1 MSGTGPGPLR
11 VLVCDDSA
19 LIRGAISRIIEGDPA
34 IKVVARASNGQQ
46 AVDTLRHTQVD
57 VVVLDVEMPGMDG
70 LTALPLLL
78 QSRPAPR
85 VLMAST
91 LTTRGAEV
99 TLRAL
104 RLGAADCIAKP
115 SALGALGEGEFR
127 RDLVSKIQALG
138 RRAGGG
144 ARSLSLKPLPRPVRP
159 AQLLAVGSSTGGPQ
173 ALFNLVQGLGAY
185 LPVPVVITQHM
196 PASFMP
202 TLAEHLRRIGGMPCD
217 LAEAG
222 APLLPGRIYLAP
234 GDRHLMI
241 ERLGSALRAHLDDG
255 PPVNFCRPSVDPMFH
270 SAARATAGA
279 VMLIMLTGMGQDG
292 LDGTRAAVEA
302 GAVAIAQDEETS
314 VVWGMPGAIARAG
327 LCHAVL
333 PLPQI
338 APRLLELLA
347 R

>member
-1 MSGTGPGPLR
+1 MSGATPEPLR

-19 LIRGAISRIIEGDPA
+19 LIRGAISRILDGDPA
-34 IKVVARASNGQQ
+34 IRVVARASNGQQ
-46 AVDTLRHTQVD
+46 AVETLRHTPVD

-78 QSRPAPR
+78 QAKPAPR
-85 VLMAST
+85 VLMASA

-115 SALGALGEGEFR
+115 SALGALDEREFR
-127 RDLVSKIQALG
+127 RELVGKIHALG
-138 RRAGGG
+138 RRAGGTG
-144 ARSLSLKPLPRPVRP
+144 RSLALRPLPRSRRP
-159 AQLLAVGSSTGGPQ
+159 PQLLAVGSSTGGPQ
-173 ALFNLVQGLGAY
+173 ALFSLVQALGAR
-185 LPVPVVITQHM
+185 LPVPVVMTQHM

-202 TLAEHLRRIGGMPCD
+202 TLARHLGRIGGMPCE
-217 LAEAG
+217 LAEAH

-234 GDRHLMI
+234 GDRHLMV
-241 ERLGSALRAHLDDG
+241 ERSGGALRAHLDDG
-255 PPVNFCRPSVDPMFH
+255 PPINFCRPSVDPLFE
-270 SAARATAGA
+270 SASRATAGA
-279 VMLIMLTGMGQDG
+279 VVLTMLTGMGQDG
-292 LDGTRAAVEA
+292 LNGARVAVDA
-302 GAVAIAQDEETS
+302 GAVTIAQDEETS

>member
-1 MSGTGPGPLR
+1 MSGASPEPLR

-19 LIRGAISRIIEGDPA
+19 LIRGAISRILEGDPA
-34 IKVVARASNGQQ
+34 IRVVARASNGQQ
-46 AVDTLRHTQVD
+46 AVDTLRCTLVD

-78 QSRPAPR
+78 EAKPAPR
-85 VLMAST
+85 VLMASA
-91 LTTRGAEV
+91 LTTRGAET
-99 TLRAL
+99 TLQAL

-115 SALGALGEGEFR
+115 SALGALGEGDFR
-127 RDLVSKIQALG
+127 RDLLSKIHALG
-138 RRAGGG
+138 RRAGRTG
-144 ARSLSLKPLPRPVRP
+144 RSLSLRPMPRPMRP
-159 AQLLAVGSSTGGPQ
+159 PQLLAVGSSTGGPQ
-173 ALFNLVQGLGAY
+173 ALFSLVQGVGAR

-196 PASFMP
+196 PVSFMP
-202 TLAEHLRRIGGMPCD
+202 TLAQHLSRIGGMPCE
-217 LAEAG
+217 LAEAH

-234 GDRHLMI
+234 GDRHLMV
-241 ERLGSALRAHLDDG
+241 ERSGGALRAHLDDN
-255 PPVNFCRPSVDPMFH
+255 PPLNFCRPSVDPLFD

-279 VMLIMLTGMGQDG
+279 VVLTMLTGMGQDG
-292 LDGTRAAVEA
+292 LNGTRGAVDA
-302 GAVAIAQDEETS
+302 GAIAIAQDEETS

>member
-1 MSGTGPGPLR
+1 MSGASSEPLR

-34 IKVVARASNGQQ
+34 IRVVARASNGQQ
-46 AVDTLRHTQVD
+46 AVDTLRQTPVD

-78 QSRPAPR
+78 RTKPAPR
-85 VLMAST
+85 VLMASA

-115 SALGALGEGEFR
+115 SAIGALGEGEFR
-127 RDLVSKIQALG
+127 RDLVSKIHALG
-138 RRAGGG
+138 KRAVGTG
-144 ARSLSLKPLPRPVRP
+144 RSLTLRLLPRPVRP
-159 AQLLAVGSSTGGPQ
+159 SQLLAVGSSTGGPQ
-173 ALFNLVQGLGAY
+173 SLFSLVQGLGTRV
-185 LPVPVVITQHM
+185 PVPVVMTQHM

-202 TLAEHLRRIGGMPCD
+202 TLAQHLGRIGGMPCL

-222 APLLPGRIYLAP
+222 QKLLPGHVYLAP
-234 GDRHLMI
+234 GDRHLRV
-241 ERLGSALRAHLDDG
+241 ERSDGLRARLDDG
-255 PPVNFCRPSVDPMFH
+255 PPVNFCRPSVDPLFE
-270 SAARATAGA
+270 SASQATAGA
-279 VMLIMLTGMGQDG
+279 VVLTMLTGMGQDG
-292 LDGTRAAVEA
+292 LNGTRAAVDA
-302 GAVAIAQDEETS
+302 GAVAVAQDEETS

-338 APRLLELLA
+338 APWLLEQLA

>member
-1 MSGTGPGPLR
+1 MSGAGSEPLR

-19 LIRGAISRIIEGDPA
+19 LIRGAISRIIEGDPSMR
-34 IKVVARASNGQQ
+34 VVARASNGQQ
-46 AVDTLRHTQVD
+46 AVDALRHTPVD
-57 VVVLDVEMPGMDG
+57 VVVLDVEMPEMDG

-78 QSRPAPR
+78 QAKPAPR

-115 SALGALGEGEFR
+115 SAIGTLGEGEFR
-127 RDLVSKIQALG
+127 RDLVGKIHALAPRSG
-138 RRAGGG
+138 ETG
-144 ARSLSLKPLPRPVRP
+144 RSLSLRPMPRPMRVP
-159 AQLLAVGSSTGGPQ
+159 QLLAVGSSTGGPQ
-173 ALFNLVQGLGAY
+173 ALFSLVQGLGAR

-196 PASFMP
+196 PASFML
-202 TLAEHLRRIGGMPCD
+202 TLAQHLGRIGGMPCE
-217 LAEAG
+217 LAEAH
-222 APLLPGRIYLAP
+222 AALLPGRIYLAP

-241 ERLGSALRAHLDDG
+241 ERSGGGLHAHLGDG
-255 PPVNFCRPSVDPMFH
+255 PPINFCRPSVDPLFE
-270 SAARATAGA
+270 SASRATAGA
-279 VMLIMLTGMGQDG
+279 VLLTILTGMGQDG
-292 LDGTRAAVEA
+292 LTGTRAAVDA
-302 GAVAIAQDEETS
+302 GAVVIAQDEETS

-333 PLPQI
+333 PLPKI